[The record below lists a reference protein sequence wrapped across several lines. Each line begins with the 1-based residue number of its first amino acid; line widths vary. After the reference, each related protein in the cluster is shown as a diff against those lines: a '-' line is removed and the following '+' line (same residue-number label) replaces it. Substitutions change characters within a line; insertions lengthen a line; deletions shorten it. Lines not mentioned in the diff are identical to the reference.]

1 MSSTISMHGN
11 LRLVGALV
19 LNNAENAFPQNPQPG
34 TILIKGTDLYA
45 YIDVKGVETWYPIIR
60 GTTATYVYDEVVASN
75 FWIVNHNLSSTDVWF
90 QFKNSSNQVV
100 EPVTVDY
107 TNSNSFTASF
117 ATPFTGTVVVVASSV
132 IDVQS
137 IKTEVIDMGS
147 NTIIGPNSMTINGV
161 PVLAPVSG
169 TNIKTINGQSVLGS
183 GDIVISG
190 GTGGGSPSQT
200 KTFNT
205 VSRYFMDTT
214 PGQTVQC
221 VSSATVIANLS
232 WERNGTSL
240 TITHTAHGRSVGD
253 RVIIRNT
260 SVDTLITLISAV
272 TSDTYSVNCLDS
284 GDVSGALGA
293 YSCGFKYSHDAA
305 QGSINSGV
313 LTMPANTD
321 VQLLSLRTHLKSN
334 SRIATNYVFHMPK
347 EAIAGLGAGNDN
359 DSCYI
364 PNQQIRQDAD
374 TLIAVANTIATN
386 INGSYASFR
395 LAALPALTTG
405 IIIALQ
411 F

>member
-1 MSSTISMHGN
+1 MSKTISMHGN

-19 LNNAENAFPQNPQPG
+19 LNNADNIFPDNPQEG

-45 YIDVKGVETWYPIIR
+45 YIDVKGVKTWYPIIR
-60 GTTATYVYDEVVASN
+60 GTTSTYVQDETTPSN
-75 FWIVNHNLSSTDVWF
+75 FWIVNHNLSSTDIWF
-90 QFKNSSNQVV
+90 QFKDLSGHVID
-100 EPVTVDY
+100 PVTVDY
-107 TNSNSFTASF
+107 TNANSFTASF
-117 ATPFTGTVVVVASSV
+117 AAPFSGTVVVVASSV

-147 NTIIGPNSMTINGV
+147 NTIISPNSMTINGV

-190 GTGGGSPSQT
+190 GTGSSTPSQT
-200 KTFNT
+200 KSFNT

-221 VSSATVIANLS
+221 VSSATVVSNLS
-232 WERNGTSL
+232 WSRSETVL
-240 TITHTAHGRSVGD
+240 TINHTGHGRSVGD

-260 SVDTLITLISAV
+260 SVDNLITLI
-272 TSDTYSVNCLDS
+272 TSLTEDSFSVNCQDS
-284 GDVSGALGA
+284 GEVSGALGA
-293 YSCGFKYSHDAA
+293 YSCGFKFAHDAA
-305 QGSINSGV
+305 QGSIANGTLS
-313 LTMPANTD
+313 MPANTD
-321 VQLLSLRTHLKSN
+321 IQLLSLRTHLKSN
-334 SRIATNYVFHMPK
+334 SRIATNYVFYMPK
-347 EAIAGLGAGNDN
+347 EAITGLGGSNDI

-374 TLIAVANTIATN
+374 TLIAVANTVATN
-386 INGSYASFR
+386 ITGSYAAFR

-405 IIIALQ
+405 IIITLQ